1 MISKKCKEHLEEV
14 GESAFC
20 HMLHALK
27 VSLQIQLL
35 VFAVIVH
42 AFIPRF
48 FTRTATN
55 TMKNIIKD
63 RKNDWNRIK
72 SSNYRDET

>member
-1 MISKKCKEHLEEV
+1 MISKKCKEHLDEV

-27 VSLQIQLL
+27 VAVKLELL
-35 VFAVIVH
+35 VLAVIVH

-48 FTRTATN
+48 FTHTATN
-55 TMKNIIKD
+55 AMKKIIED
-63 RKNDWNRIK
+63 RRRND
-72 SSNYRDET
+72 

>member
-1 MISKKCKEHLEEV
+1 MISKKCKEHLDEV

-27 VSLQIQLL
+27 VSLKMQLL
-35 VFAVIVH
+35 VLAVIIH

-48 FTRTATN
+48 FTHTATN
-55 TMKNIIKD
+55 AMRKIIESRRKD
-63 RKNDWNRIK
+63 D
-72 SSNYRDET
+72 

>member
-1 MISKKCKEHLEEV
+1 MISKKCKEHLDEV
-14 GESAFC
+14 GESALC

-27 VSLQIQLL
+27 VSLKMQLL
-35 VFAVIVH
+35 VFVVIVH

-55 TMKNIIKD
+55 SMKKIIE
-63 RKNDWNRIK
+63 NRQN
-72 SSNYRDET
+72 SD